1 MTLYLNDLGLLC
13 ALGNSKA
20 EVLKR
25 LLAGDRSGLVASD
38 EFGTRCIVGAVAAD
52 LPEIPPGPPFSEGGE
67 REQSSA
73 DSSLLSS
80 RTLPP
85 LKKGGK
91 GRIYNCRNNRLLL
104 AALSQIEP
112 TVTDMMA
119 RFGADRIGIVLG
131 TSTSGVRN
139 TELALD
145 YWAENGVLPDQFH
158 YKQQQMGAGADF
170 LADFLG
176 VQGPA
181 YTIST
186 ACSSSGKAFASAR
199 RLIRQGLCDA
209 VIVGGADS
217 LCGLTVNGFTALES
231 ISSGLCKPFG
241 MHRDGINIG
250 EAVSLFVLSAEPG
263 PVVLRGIGATSDAYH
278 FAAPDPDA
286 TDVIRAMQNALDDAG
301 KTPGEIDYL
310 NLHGTATV
318 LNDAMES
325 KAVNAV
331 FGSKLAAS
339 SSKGMT
345 GHTLGAAAA
354 LELAFCW
361 LLLTHDDEQGAL
373 IPNINDDEPDTA
385 LSALNL
391 VKKGGT
397 LGRRINTCQS
407 NSFAFGGNNLSIVV
421 ERA

>member
-38 EFGTRCIVGAVAAD
+38 EFGTRCMVGAVSSD
-52 LPEIPPGPPFSEGGE
+52 LPEIAE
-67 REQSSA
+67 RYS
-73 DSSLLSS
+73 
-80 RTLPP
+80 
-85 LKKGGK
+85 
-91 GRIYNCRNNRLLL
+91 IYNCRNNRLLL
-104 AALSQIEP
+104 AAVSQIEQ
-112 TVTDMMA
+112 TVSDMMA

-145 YWAENGVLPDQFH
+145 YWAEKGVLPDQFH

-241 MHRDGINIG
+241 IHRDGINIG

-391 VKKGGT
+391 VKKGEM